1 MRLIPPVQTEPPP
14 ISDLH
19 STDAAVRRE
28 AWNRAYPLLWEAGQ
42 RVAWHCLRGPEW
54 AAQRDDLVAT
64 ALGQLVVGAEDFC
77 NAAAGFDDL
86 VGVLKNIVRRRT
98 IDFLRQQA
106 RRPEVLV
113 ANVPDSPIA
122 PRADDATEVWA
133 EVARLDPPLP
143 DLFTD
148 RFVLGWTTT
157 EIAAR
162 RQMNV
167 NTVLSH
173 FHRGFRALRERLTD
187 FQP

>member
-1 MRLIPPVQTEPPP
+1 MHPANADLRSPNPATRSAAWRL
-14 ISDLH
+14 
-19 STDAAVRRE
+19 
-28 AWNRAYPLLWEAGQ
+28 AYPLLWESGH
-42 RVAWHCLRGPEW
+42 RVAWHCLRGAEW

-64 ALGQLVVGAEDFC
+64 ALAQLVEGAENFC
-77 NAAAGFDDL
+77 NPAASFDDVL
-86 VGVLKNIVRRRT
+86 GVMKTLVRRRT

-113 ANVPDSPIA
+113 AEVPDSPIDA
-122 PRADDATEVWA
+122 RTDDAAEVWA

-148 RFVLGWTTT
+148 RFVLGWSTS
-157 EIAAR
+157 EIAER

-173 FHRGFRALRERLTD
+173 FHRGFRALRTKLTD
-187 FQP
+187 YRP